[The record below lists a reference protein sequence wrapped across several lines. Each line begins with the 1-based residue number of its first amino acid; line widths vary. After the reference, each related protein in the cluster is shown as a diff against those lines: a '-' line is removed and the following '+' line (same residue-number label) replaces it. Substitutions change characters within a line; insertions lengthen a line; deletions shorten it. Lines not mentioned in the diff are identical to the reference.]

1 MSMLFIFVMWYMF
14 LYEVMLERLPTLS
27 RRRNKLCSQTAKS
40 SHRPGGK
47 LDFFLGKVLV
57 SEKYI
62 STESQKY
69 NFHNQTN
76 KNGEVKSLPGGGRLG
91 FFLGKVENSSRFC
104 FLSIDNLDFPRSN
117 WPRVIKMSS
126 PHSTQVVSW
135 YQIVQTSDLWSQ
147 VCPLLLTSTPQWPCC
162 QIKGRRTNVTYFD
175 IWQ

>member
-1 MSMLFIFVMWYMF
+1 MWTVSVRSYVGTSANIVAEEKQT
-14 LYEVMLERLPTLS
+14 LLPNSQVESPARWQTWLLS
-27 RRRNKLCSQTAKS
+27 WKS
-40 SHRPGGK
+40 
-47 LDFFLGKVLV
+47 

-76 KNGEVKSLPGGGRLG
+76 TNGEVKSLPGGGKLG
-91 FFLGKVENSSRFC
+91 FFLGKVGTSSCFC

-162 QIKGRRTNVTYFD
+162 QIADNSTKIVSKKAWEEEG
-175 IWQ
+175 QM